1 MHTPAIIFWTILLF
15 ASIVWYGFLV
25 FYVGIK
31 AGREIRTMIAELEKT
46 LLP

>member
-1 MHTPAIIFWTILLF
+1 MNTPAVIFWTILIF

-31 AGREIRTMIAELEKT
+31 AGREIRTMIRELEKT

>member
-1 MHTPAIIFWTILLF
+1 MHTPAVIFWTILLF

-31 AGREIRTMIAELEKT
+31 AGREIRIMIAELEKT